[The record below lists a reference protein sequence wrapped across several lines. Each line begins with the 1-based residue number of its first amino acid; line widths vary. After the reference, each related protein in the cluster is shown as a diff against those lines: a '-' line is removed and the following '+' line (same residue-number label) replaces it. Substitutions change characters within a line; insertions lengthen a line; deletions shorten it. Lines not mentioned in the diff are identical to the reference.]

1 MRVLV
6 DTNILVRSVQRNHPL
21 MRVARNA
28 LRTVYQQGNE
38 LYLTTQ
44 NMSAQCEKFLMEQ
57 SRKFLFLRGG
67 PMKVGGKT
75 GASGVEREGTGS
87 AEGAA

>member
-44 NMSAQCEKFLMEQ
+44 NIAEFGTSATGPHGATLVTRNTREF
-57 SRKFLFLRGG
+57 SRVAGLR
-67 PMKVGGKT
+67 
-75 GASGVEREGTGS
+75 VES
-87 AEGAA
+87 WFD